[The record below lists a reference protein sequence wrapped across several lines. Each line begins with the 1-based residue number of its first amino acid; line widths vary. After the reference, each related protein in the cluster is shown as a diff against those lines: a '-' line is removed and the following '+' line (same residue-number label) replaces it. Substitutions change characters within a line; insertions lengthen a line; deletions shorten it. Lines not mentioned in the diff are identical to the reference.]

1 MIIASVLFVAGTRF
15 YVITKPKK
23 GSSTLFFKVPFSVA
37 VSYVANNDPNRSTL
51 SPSLSLSLFLTRLPS
66 IIVLNWVKSR
76 ERETYFN
83 MLIQDT
89 ALVKSLWLY
98 VVAIISY
105 TLQEEFMEEVRLLL
119 HVCVMF
125 LPIPVFFA
133 LFNQQVA
140 TYKLN
145 LSYHWWELHTHTHA
159 YHLFTYLFTVSFY
172 RAQNGHYKPVRWT
185 ASWEGSPFNQTRCK
199 LSIQSWC

>member
-1 MIIASVLFVAGTRF
+1 MILTGAPYLPLF
-15 YVITKPKK
+15 
-23 GSSTLFFKVPFSVA
+23 
-37 VSYVANNDPNRSTL
+37 
-51 SPSLSLSLFLTRLPS
+51 LSLSLFLTRLPS

-83 MLIQDT
+83 MLVQDT

-145 LSYHWWELHTHTHA
+145 LSYHCWELHTHTCMPLV
-159 YHLFTYLFTVSFY
+159 HLLIHCIFLQGSKWTLQASKMNGKLGGITIQPDQMQALNPILMLASIPIFETVVYPLFEKCNLLKKYIAKS
-172 RAQNGHYKPVRWT
+172 GM
-185 ASWEGSPFNQTRCK
+185 
-199 LSIQSWC
+199 I